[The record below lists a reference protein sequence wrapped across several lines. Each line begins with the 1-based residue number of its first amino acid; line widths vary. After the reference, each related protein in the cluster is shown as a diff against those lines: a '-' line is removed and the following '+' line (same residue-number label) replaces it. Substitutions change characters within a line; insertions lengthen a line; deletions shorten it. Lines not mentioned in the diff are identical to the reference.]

1 MNRRNL
7 LKSVATVTAYA
18 GLYAATGETTLAEG
32 QGGKTSVTRTSP
44 KPFIQTADG
53 INLFY
58 KDWGTGRPVIFIHGW
73 AMNSDMWQ
81 YQMIDLAS
89 QGLRCITYDR
99 RGHGRSDQPWQGY
112 DYDTL
117 ADDLAALIKQL
128 NLQKI
133 TLVAHSMGGGEI
145 VRYLSRHGASRIAQI
160 VFVGAITP
168 FPLKTADNPAGLDR
182 SLFEQLRAT
191 MSKDLPR
198 FLAYGASGFFGAG
211 QGKALVS
218 PEMMQWAVNLCLQS
232 SPKALLDCNRAATE
246 TDFRAEMRKITIPT
260 LVIHGDADQ
269 SAALELTGRKTA
281 QLIQG
286 SQLKVYEGAPHG
298 LFITHME
305 RFNRDLLAF
314 IKS

>member
-1 MNRRNL
+1 MNRRTL
-7 LKSVATVTAYA
+7 LKSVASVTTTA
-18 GLYAATGETTLAEG
+18 GLYAVAGETSFAKRN
-32 QGGKTSVTRTSP
+32 KTPAT
-44 KPFIQTADG
+44 KAPFIQTADG
-53 INLFY
+53 TKLFY
-58 KDWGTGRPVIFIHGW
+58 KDWGTGKPVIFIHGW

-81 YQMIDLAS
+81 YQMIDLAG
-89 QGLRCITYDR
+89 QGFRCITYDR
-99 RGHGRSDQPWQGY
+99 RGHGRSDHPWQGY

-128 NLQKI
+128 ELQKI

-145 VRYLSRHGASRIAQI
+145 VRYLSRHGANRIAQI
-160 VFVGAITP
+160 VFVGATTP
-168 FPLKTADNPAGLDR
+168 FLLKTADNPQGLDKG
-182 SLFEQLRAT
+182 LFEKLRTT
-191 MSKDLPR
+191 MSKDLPH
-198 FLAYGASGFFGAG
+198 FLAYGAPGFFGAG

-232 SPKALLDCNRAATE
+232 SPKALLDCNRVVTE
-246 TDFRAEMRKITIPT
+246 TDFRAEIRKITIPT

-269 SAALELTGRKTA
+269 SAALEITGRRTA

-286 SQLKVYEGAPHG
+286 SQFKIYEGAPHG

-314 IKS
+314 IKN